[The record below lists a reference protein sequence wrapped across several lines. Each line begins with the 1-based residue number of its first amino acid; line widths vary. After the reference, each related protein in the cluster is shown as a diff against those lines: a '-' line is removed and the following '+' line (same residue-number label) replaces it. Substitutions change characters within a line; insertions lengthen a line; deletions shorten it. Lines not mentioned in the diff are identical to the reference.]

1 MMQSAGSPVL
11 PSVADL
17 DKLLAQLRDDMTHEV
32 RGEVADRLLQL
43 GAAEPH
49 PLLRAAMLERAARL
63 VIDQDPARAVTL
75 LRESY
80 RLFPEGSTGKRL
92 VELAERDSA
101 FDRLN
106 RLGLLVDSLAEI
118 AEPADRPAVLL
129 DAVRTHLGQGHG
141 HAALTALERL
151 LALDPALQEA
161 DELREVANQ
170 QIVARDEALTAQRME
185 IATCT
190 DAERPA
196 VLLAYAHLLLAGDEP
211 LADAAAVLADTAD
224 LIASGQV
231 ADLALTDV
239 ALLWVEVARTMGDV
253 KELTRALW
261 TALRADA
268 GPNRQQLAAEL
279 AEISGI
285 DREEPQAA
293 LDALTHLT
301 DANPDDLML
310 KARLETM
317 RAAIGGAGAEQA
329 LEVIRLRAL
338 KERDRVSESVA
349 TLALARL
356 AAAQN
361 DHEKAERHFRR
372 VRTLAPHDP
381 EALDFFEHL
390 YRSTGDAKRL
400 LVALSQRLAAAEG
413 KEAVRIALE
422 IAALAEGP
430 LATPERAVEAYQRV
444 LAVQPDHAVATA
456 ALERL
461 YRQQSQWH
469 ALRELLDGEA
479 RRLLPHAT
487 RSASIADQVVAVLEQ
502 IAALHDVSGVLPS
515 DEDKLQV
522 YRQLVTVSPKHPQAL
537 AAVRAH
543 LQRSGASADLAE
555 LLERAAEVTVDADAR
570 CALFDEAAHL
580 MLEVLMDPAGAAD
593 LWERALQAKPDRV
606 DLTERWLTALREAG
620 DEGQLLEG
628 LETELNRL
636 DPEEDAVR
644 LAELLEETA
653 GLAERAGELE
663 AARRKYARL
672 LAIRP
677 SYAQAL
683 AGLARLSRTDD
694 EIAGLAALLEELL
707 TRQDL
712 PLSSRVAVL
721 ELLTQTC
728 AGALNDLTRAAAV
741 AERLRALAPD
751 STIAADVGARA
762 LVQSGD
768 LAGLRQ
774 VYPTGR
780 AGAEAYVQAVLK
792 SATDKTGLEQVRW
805 LEAAATAMDTELG
818 DIDGAATV
826 QVDALQAAES
836 TADAE
841 LSVAVAGRLL
851 ELARRAGMVGAE
863 RMAVERLAE
872 TATGAKR
879 LEFKRLR
886 MELCATSGLWSD
898 AASHAADLVEELI
911 SAKDWSGTLE
921 TAERFEAWAERAGEE
936 AMLGPRL
943 AAWAEILDLELEGEV
958 GEAALTLRETTAR
971 IWGRAAARAFATS
984 HDAEQA
990 RTAVEAALALS
1001 PQDRSLLL
1009 LREKVGTELGDWANV
1024 VETLERLAGLE
1035 AGDAALDTRMRAA
1048 DLCDLSV
1055 GDAARAAG
1063 LYRQVVDARPQSA
1076 EAWAG
1081 WLSCLRRLAV
1091 PGQLA
1096 AALDGFLQ
1104 IPGAG
1109 RENLARA
1116 ALERIELAAAEDAAD
1131 LLAPVQRVLE
1141 SLAGQAQVLED
1152 EEPLL
1157 AIALA
1162 QLDVE
1167 SRARDAALMLLPV
1180 MRHHG
1185 RRDETLRCLEVLAET
1200 EADLPEIAVERHVEI
1215 ADLVERQDPYR
1226 AFLAL
1231 RLAVIATP
1239 GRDDLVDRLVSLA
1252 SQSKHDADLDQLL
1265 LALIG
1270 ESDEPGVTQAE
1281 DPDVRRQLA
1290 TLRAERALRSGDSA
1304 VATNLYNLLHDLS
1317 PADPGPLDALE
1328 ALYREA
1334 ADADGVAFVLEER
1347 LRAGGTADD
1356 RMATYLRLAA
1366 VHAEDRAQ
1374 FADAAEAYGR
1384 AIVEFPEEAGLW
1396 TVWLQA
1402 LRQAGDR
1409 NKLVAA
1415 LQQRMAALASL
1426 DDTEATDELHALRL
1440 EAAELL
1446 DQPGEDREKALPLWL
1461 SALEVDPA
1469 DNHAA
1474 ERAAET
1480 LQALAAEGLPEA
1492 LHVLAARLEHV
1503 LEARGDWPQ
1512 LDALVATRARFSTG
1526 DRRKQL
1532 LERQA
1537 FLRERGGADPAGAF
1551 ALLREVLC
1559 ADPSDARILA
1569 EIQRIGAGG
1578 TPSHPTALD
1587 VAQALAQAA
1596 DAADAEVRRLLR
1608 QTALTWLTD
1617 DPGSRDTAKALYQ
1630 ALLQDDPK
1638 DASALE
1644 GLDRLSQAS
1653 GDDRGRLDVLAARVT
1668 AAASEPE
1675 RAALRLEHA
1684 RLADALGEDAQ
1695 ALSDYRALLELDD
1708 QDVRRE
1714 AAAALCDLHDRRNES
1729 RELAEAL
1736 VVLRGMTDD
1745 AEGRLALSLRAAAV
1759 LGQCGESA
1767 RARDLL
1773 TAEVADSPLD
1783 TDLHETLGELVE
1795 ATADSAAIANH
1806 AQRGWSVVYAQEG
1819 LEIPRLRAAEHW
1831 LESLSRQDVP
1841 TQDLWLA
1848 VELVVAAGL
1857 RSETL
1862 ADQVA
1867 ALAGADDSTVARAA
1881 VDERIALAVEG
1892 HDAGAEAAFRLQRL
1906 DRFAADLDAAAE
1918 YRALA
1923 RLFETALEDP
1933 ETALAQWTMLLSV
1946 TGWTEDSAAEL
1957 ERMGDLVGRPA
1968 EVDDLLLA
1976 AARAAADDAT
1986 RNAGLLRLVERAYG
2000 RDDMTRMV
2008 DLLDEVLTGAP
2019 DHAEAFA
2026 MRGAV
2031 LTELE
2036 GGQGFDRQAAH
2047 WRHGVTHCSDPA
2059 ERSHARLELAR
2070 LNHAHL
2076 GASGEAFDLIR
2087 EQLADVTEPE
2097 QRADLTPLADAYG
2110 TAANRLD
2117 EVHALLAE
2125 DANRMPTGEAR
2136 ARHLTLVAKR
2146 CIDDDRPKT
2155 ARRLAEQALDLEAH
2169 DAEAVAVLDTLC
2181 DSSDPLDPSLV
2192 ARVVEALQVDRPER
2206 AAVLAQRVAATL
2218 QSGPDRLEW
2227 LHRLAAVSEAA
2238 RARGFELDPVVLLS
2252 EIAAAEPHLPGNWT
2266 ALAAAA
2272 GVDQYPAVIAQLIET
2287 AQAGDDPSL
2296 CHELLD
2302 RAAALALETQDA
2314 ETAATCWRMALEAQ
2328 DGPETRAALRQL
2340 LQTEKRYAE
2349 LALDLETHAQT
2360 DPATLQGD
2368 LLRSA
2373 ELWLGPAADGVRGLA
2388 VLDQLVD
2395 LQPKDL
2401 VLAERRLEVVQVL
2414 DTAHFTQRLT
2424 QVLDLAR
2431 ATGDR
2436 KALTRWLPSALAVDT
2451 AEPAVT
2457 VGLLRE
2463 FALAGGLLELVPDA
2477 VLALQDRTG
2486 ALSPDDARDV
2496 VRWRLA
2502 LVNPHEDAQAWA
2514 AAKLASLELAA
2525 SDEDRRA
2532 TLVELS
2538 RHAQAEMAEAFLAVE
2553 WGMQAATL
2561 RLDNEILAHLNG
2573 LATDDDT
2580 ARSVVA
2586 GLTGLLVNTSDPEQA
2601 AHVAGTAFDLARTWW
2616 PAGDELEPLAI
2627 AAAAATPPRLDAAL
2641 WLEAR
2646 AQTSGDLSRL
2656 ADLLETRAAR
2666 NAEDEP
2672 EMAVDAW
2679 MQVADVAMGLEQ
2691 PRRAADALDAVL
2703 HLQPGHEG
2711 ALQWRLDLAEH
2722 LKEPE
2727 VVVRLTDTITP
2738 SGDAA
2743 EMVTV
2748 ITRKAL
2754 ALEALDR
2761 AEDALNAWEFVL
2773 ALDETDTPA
2782 LVRVAELLEQLGQS
2796 AKARAAY
2803 ERAAQVRG
2811 DAASISQLVQATDLA
2826 RAAGDTP
2833 GAMDLYARLLAVAP
2847 DDTAVWTSL
2856 NAALRDPTLAA
2867 VAAVRLAEPL
2877 RASGHIAQLADLQV
2891 AAVAAAPAEGR
2902 EAATRALAATLADEL
2917 GDAPRAM
2924 GLLLQLIPNAADP
2937 EEILIESSA
2946 IARQHDA
2953 IEDWLDGVTDLVA
2966 GEEVRNESIEA
2977 VVGLA
2982 ASVALEVGQSS
2993 RAADLWQ
3000 LAWDQDPDSESARE
3014 AVLALRREAGDPQR
3028 LAADL
3033 ERALVLGSDAN
3044 RASLRLELAELKR
3057 TALGRPR
3064 EALRHV
3070 VDVLRQYPMHAE
3082 AMAAADQLAR
3092 NPVCADEAQAV
3103 LEPLYRAAH
3112 NSAALVALLQ
3122 VRLERTSAPAA
3133 RTAITQE
3140 LAKLQQSQHDPASAL
3155 RSLMEGLRAD
3165 PRPELLPQVETMAGE
3180 AGDRDTLAVAY
3191 DLVLEGDLA
3200 DDDRVTLLER
3210 GADNDLARGAA
3221 VAAEEKLRVWSLLRP
3236 EAVEPF
3242 ERLEALLDEA
3252 GRWDDLL
3259 IVLQQRLEFVS
3270 DLSVRGLALH
3280 RLADLA
3286 RAIGEQD
3293 LAIQAYRELSV
3304 IAPEDASPLES
3315 LVELQREKGVE
3326 AELADALVLLSGVR
3340 QDVRAGV
3347 DLLCEAA
3354 RLYVKADRNEVA
3366 ASTYEQVLAV
3376 APDHAEAFSWLVDA
3390 AGEDAGKLQ
3399 RLFSRRAATLPSGP
3413 ARAIALRQL
3422 ATASIEI
3429 HDGPTACDALEQLRE
3444 EMPEDVALLDELL
3457 RTAELHHQWPAFMRA
3472 AEVRLAD
3479 DLPIERRVSL
3489 TGQVARVALT
3499 ELMDQETATQRV
3511 AELEVWA
3518 PEDPVTLH
3526 LKAMLQ
3532 AHSGDPT
3539 EAAAGLERLVG
3550 ETDDVPTRISLHQQL
3565 VDLYTGALDRLD
3577 DAIRQCRQLV
3587 ALDPWRWPARRRLC
3601 DLLTERGDTAG
3612 RAEALRQ
3619 WLAAMSEAQGRHT
3632 LDTQTSQVMVGLF
3645 AELGEVLLD
3654 LGQTDEAMNALR
3666 KAQLVGGHTHRVDA
3680 PLATLYE
3687 AAGELTDALALET
3700 WLLQHFEEAKDA
3712 DLAALHGLRA
3722 GLLHEK
3728 LGDLTAARDRLKRV
3742 LELRP
3747 QDDLASLTSG
3757 RVLLALGDSDRAM
3770 RLFDTVSRKAGGA
3783 EHDRLRAD
3791 ALVGMGRCRAAKQQ
3805 LDQARTCLQRAL
3817 ELVPDHEDAK
3827 AALAQL

>member
-63 VIDQDPARAVTL
+63 VSDQDPTRAVTL

-80 RLFPEGSTGKRL
+80 RLFPDAATGKRL
-92 VELAERDSA
+92 VELAERDAA

-118 AEPADRPAVLL
+118 AETAERPAVLL

-141 HAALTALERL
+141 HAALAALERL
-151 LALDPALQEA
+151 LLLDPALPEA
-161 DELREVANQ
+161 NELREVSNQ

-185 IATCT
+185 IATCS
-190 DAERPA
+190 DADRPA

-211 LADAAAVLADTAD
+211 LADAVAVLADTAD
-224 LIASGQV
+224 LIASGQT

-268 GPNRQQLAAEL
+268 GSNRLHLATEL
-279 AEISGI
+279 AEIPGI

-317 RAAIGGAGAEQA
+317 RAATGGAGAEQA

-356 AAAQN
+356 AMAQD

-400 LVALSQRLAAAEG
+400 LVALSQRLAGAEG

-444 LAVQPDHAVATA
+444 LAVQADHPVATA

-461 YRQQSQWH
+461 YRDQSQWH

-479 RRLLPHAT
+479 RRLLPHAS
-487 RSASIADQVVAVLEQ
+487 RSASIADQVVAVLER
-502 IAALHDVSGVLPS
+502 IAALHDDSGVLPS
-515 DEDKLQV
+515 AEDKLQV
-522 YRQLVTVSPKHPQAL
+522 YRQLVNVSPKHPQAL
-537 AAVRAH
+537 AAVRTH
-543 LQRSGASADLAE
+543 LRVSGATADLAE
-555 LLERAAEVTVDADAR
+555 LLEHAAEVTSDADAR

-580 MLEVLMDPAGAAD
+580 MLEVLLDPAGAAD
-593 LWERALQAKPDRV
+593 LWERALHAKPDRV

-620 DEGQLLEG
+620 DVGALLEG
-628 LETELNRL
+628 LETELTRL
-636 DPEEDAVR
+636 DPDEDAVR

-653 GLAERAGELE
+653 GLAELAGESG
-663 AARRKYARL
+663 AARQKYTRL
-672 LAIRP
+672 IEIRP
-677 SYAQAL
+677 AYAQAL
-683 AGLARLSRTDD
+683 AGLARLSRTEE
-694 EIAGLAALLEELL
+694 EIAGLAGLLEALQAR
-707 TRQDL
+707 TDL

-728 AGALNDLTRAAAV
+728 AGPLNDLTRAAAV

-751 STIAADVGARA
+751 SEVAAAIGARA

-774 VYPTGR
+774 VYPSGK
-780 AGAEAYVQAVLK
+780 AGAEAYVQAVLA
-792 SATDKTGLEQVRW
+792 SATDKTGLDQVRW
-805 LEAAATAMDTELG
+805 LEAAATAMDAELG
-818 DIDGAATV
+818 DVDGAATV
-826 QVDALQAAES
+826 QVDALQAAELA
-836 TADAE
+836 ADAE

-851 ELARRAGMVGAE
+851 DLARRAGMVGAE
-863 RMAVERLAE
+863 RMAVERLAD

-898 AASHAADLVEELI
+898 AAGHAADLVEELV
-911 SAKDWSGTLE
+911 SAKDWAGALE
-921 TAERFEAWAERAGEE
+921 TAERFEAWTERAGEE
-936 AMLGPRL
+936 ALLGPRL
-943 AAWAEILDLELEGEV
+943 AAWAEILGLELEDEGGES
-958 GEAALTLRETTAR
+958 ALVLREATAR
-971 IWGRAAARAFATS
+971 MWGRAAARAFATS
-984 HDAEQA
+984 RDAEQA
-990 RTAVEAALALS
+990 RIAVEAALAIT

-1009 LREKVGTELGDWANV
+1009 LREQVGTELGDWATV
-1024 VETLERLAGLE
+1024 VDTLERLAGLE
-1035 AGDAALDTRMRAA
+1035 QGDAALDTRMRAA

-1055 GDAARAAG
+1055 GDATRAAE
-1063 LYRQVVDARPQSA
+1063 LYRQVVDARPESA

-1081 WLSCLRRLAV
+1081 LLSCLRREAA
-1091 PGQLA
+1091 PGRLA

-1116 ALERIELAAAEDAAD
+1116 ALERIELAAADDASD

-1141 SLAGQAQVLED
+1141 SLADHAQVLED

-1157 AIALA
+1157 AIAFA

-1167 SRARDAALMLLPV
+1167 CRARDAALMLLPV
-1180 MRHHG
+1180 VRHHN
-1185 RRDETLRCLEVLAET
+1185 RRDETLRCLEVLAAT

-1215 ADLVERQDPYR
+1215 ADLVERQDPNR
-1226 AFLAL
+1226 AFQAL
-1231 RLAVIATP
+1231 RHAVVATP
-1239 GRDDLVDRLVSLA
+1239 GRTDLVDRLVALA
-1252 SQSKHDADLDQLL
+1252 SRTQHDADLDQLL
-1265 LALIG
+1265 LALVG
-1270 ESDEPGVTQAE
+1270 ESDEPGVTKAE
-1281 DPDVRRQLA
+1281 DPDVRKHLA
-1290 TLRAERALRSGDSA
+1290 TLRAERALQSGDGA
-1304 VATNLYNLLHDLS
+1304 VATNLYNLLHGLD
-1317 PADPGPLDALE
+1317 PANPVPLDALE

-1334 ADADGVAFVLEER
+1334 SDGDGVAFVLEER
-1347 LRAGGTADD
+1347 LQVGGAADD

-1366 VHAEDRAQ
+1366 VHGEDRGQPAE
-1374 FADAAEAYGR
+1374 AAEALSR
-1384 AIVEFPEEAGLW
+1384 AVAEFPEEAGLW
-1396 TVWLQA
+1396 SGWLQA

-1415 LQQRMAALASL
+1415 LQQRMAALVSL
-1426 DDTEATDELHALRL
+1426 DDAEATDELHALRL

-1446 DQPGEDREKALPLWL
+1446 DRPGEDRTQALPLWL

-1474 ERAAET
+1474 GRAAET
-1480 LQALAAEGLPEA
+1480 LQALAADGFSDA
-1492 LHVLAARLEHV
+1492 LNLLAARLEHV

-1512 LDALVATRARFSTG
+1512 LDALIGARARFATG
-1526 DRRKQL
+1526 NRRKQL

-1551 ALLREVLC
+1551 SLLREVLC
-1559 ADPSDARILA
+1559 ADPSDARILS

-1578 TPSHPTALD
+1578 TSSHPTPLD

-1596 DAADAEVRRLLR
+1596 DAAEPDVRRVLR

-1617 DPGSRDTAKALYQ
+1617 DASCRDTAKALYQ
-1630 ALLQDDPK
+1630 AQLQDNPK

-1653 GDDRGRLDVLAARVT
+1653 GDDRGRLDVLTARVT
-1668 AAASEPE
+1668 AASSEPE
-1675 RAALRLEHA
+1675 RAALRLQHA

-1695 ALSDYRALLELDD
+1695 ALADYRALLELDD

-1729 RELAEAL
+1729 RELADAL

-1759 LGQCGESA
+1759 LRQCGEPE

-1773 TAEVADSPLD
+1773 ATEVADSPQD

-1795 ATADSAAIANH
+1795 AAGDPAAIADH
-1806 AQRGWSVVYAQEG
+1806 AHRGWSVVYAQSGHE
-1819 LEIPRLRAAEHW
+1819 PSRLRSAEKW
-1831 LESLSRQDVP
+1831 LATLALRDVP
-1841 TQDLWLA
+1841 PQDLWQA
-1848 VELVVAAGL
+1848 VEQVVAAGL

-1862 ADQVA
+1862 SDQVA
-1867 ALAGADDSTVARAA
+1867 ALAGADDLSVARAA
-1881 VDERIALAVEG
+1881 VDQRIALAVEA

-1906 DRFAADLDAAAE
+1906 DRFASDLNAVNE

-1923 RLFETALEDP
+1923 GLFETALEDP
-1933 ETALAQWTMLLSV
+1933 ETALAQWTMLLSL
-1946 TGWTEDSAAEL
+1946 TGWTEDTAAEL

-1968 EVDDLLLA
+1968 EVDDLLLTA
-1976 AARAAADDAT
+1976 AHAATDGAT
-1986 RNAGLLRLVERAYG
+1986 RTAGLLRLVERAYG
-2000 RDDMTRMV
+2000 RDDMARMV
-2008 DLLDEVLTGAP
+2008 DLLDEVLASAP
-2019 DHAEAFA
+2019 DHTEAFA

-2036 GGQGFDRQAAH
+2036 GGRGFDRLASH
-2047 WRHGVTHCSDPA
+2047 WRHGVAHCGDPA

-2070 LNHAHL
+2070 LSHEQL
-2076 GASGEAFDLIR
+2076 GASREAFDLIR
-2087 EQLADVTEPE
+2087 EQLADATDPE
-2097 QRADLTPLADAYG
+2097 QRADLTRLADVYG
-2110 TAANRLD
+2110 TAAHRLD
-2117 EVHALLAE
+2117 EVHALLAD
-2125 DANRMPTGEAR
+2125 DANLMPTGEAR
-2136 ARHLTLVAKR
+2136 ARHLTLVARR
-2146 CIDDDRPKT
+2146 CIDDQRPET
-2155 ARRLAEQALDLEAH
+2155 ARRLAEQALDHQAH
-2169 DAEAVAVLDTLC
+2169 HADAIAVLDTLC
-2181 DSSDPLDPSLV
+2181 DSGGPLDPSLV
-2192 ARVVEALQVDRPER
+2192 ARVVESLQVDRPER
-2206 AAVLAQRVAATL
+2206 AAALAQRIVATL
-2218 QSGPDRLEW
+2218 ELGASRLEW
-2227 LHRLAAVSEAA
+2227 LHRLAAVADAA
-2238 RARGFELDPVVLLS
+2238 RRRGFELDPVTLLT
-2252 EIAAAEPHLPGNWT
+2252 EIAAAEPHLADNWI
-2266 ALAAAA
+2266 ALATAA
-2272 GVDQYPAVIAQLIET
+2272 GEDQRSVVIAQLIDT
-2287 AQAGDDPSL
+2287 AQASEDPSL
-2296 CHELLD
+2296 RHELLD
-2302 RAAALALETQDA
+2302 RAAALALEAQDT

-2328 DGPETRAALRQL
+2328 EGPETRAALRRL
-2340 LQTEKRYAE
+2340 LETEKRYAE

-2360 DPATLQGD
+2360 DPAALQGD

-2373 ELWLGPAADGVRGLA
+2373 ELWLGLAADGTRGLA
-2388 VLDQLVD
+2388 VLGQLVD
-2395 LQPKDL
+2395 LQPQDL
-2401 VLAERRLEVVQVL
+2401 ALAERRLEVVQVL
-2414 DTAHFTQRLT
+2414 DATQFPEHLT
-2424 QVLDLAR
+2424 QLLDLAR
-2431 ATGDR
+2431 AVGDR
-2436 KALTRWLPSALAVDT
+2436 KVLTRWLPFALSVETAGPSA
-2451 AEPAVT
+2451 T
-2457 VGLLRE
+2457 VALLRE
-2463 FALAGGLLELVPDA
+2463 FAMAGGLLELVPDT
-2477 VLALQDRTG
+2477 VLALQDHTG
-2486 ALSPDDARDV
+2486 ALTPDDAREV
-2496 VRWRLA
+2496 VGWRLS
-2502 LVNPHEDAQAWA
+2502 LVNAHDDAQAWA

-2538 RHAQAEMAEAFLAVE
+2538 RHAHSEMAEAFLAIE

-2561 RLDNEILAHLNG
+2561 RLDNEILGHLNG

-2580 ARSVVA
+2580 ARTVVA
-2586 GLTGLLVNTSDPEQA
+2586 GLTGLLENTSDPEQA

-2627 AAAAATPPRLDAAL
+2627 AATAATPPRLDAAL

-2646 AQTSGDLSRL
+2646 AQASGDLGRL

-2666 NAEDEP
+2666 NAGVEP

-2679 MQVADVAMGLEQ
+2679 MQLADVALSLEQ
-2691 PRRAADALDAVL
+2691 TRRAADALDAVL
-2703 HLQPGHEG
+2703 RLQPGQEG

-2722 LKEPE
+2722 LQEPD
-2727 VVVRLTDTITP
+2727 VVVRLTDAIT
-2738 SGDAA
+2738 STCDAG
-2743 EMVTV
+2743 EMAAVV
-2748 ITRKAL
+2748 ARKAV

-2761 AEDALNAWEFVL
+2761 AEEALAAWEFVVSV
-2773 ALDETDTPA
+2773 DEADPRA

-2796 AKARAAY
+2796 VPARAAY
-2803 ERAAQVRG
+2803 ERVARVKG
-2811 DAASISQLVQATDLA
+2811 DAASISQLVQATELA
-2826 RAAGDTP
+2826 RAAGDTS

-2847 DDTAVWTSL
+2847 GDAAVWTSL
-2856 NAALRDPTLAA
+2856 SAALRDPSLAA
-2867 VAAVRLAEPL
+2867 AAAVRLAEPL

-2891 AAVAAAPAEGR
+2891 AAVAGAPAEAR
-2902 EAATRALAATLADEL
+2902 EGATRALAATLADEL
-2917 GDAPRAM
+2917 GDAPRAL
-2924 GLLLQLIPNAADP
+2924 GLLLQLVPNAADP
-2937 EEILIESSA
+2937 VEILTESSA
-2946 IARQHDA
+2946 IARQHDV
-2953 IEDWLDGVTDLVA
+2953 IDDWLDGVTDLVA
-2966 GEEVRNESIEA
+2966 GEEVSNESIEA

-3044 RASLRLELAELKR
+3044 RAALRLELAELKR

-3070 VDVLRQYPMHAE
+3070 VDVLRQYPLHTE
-3082 AMAAADQLAR
+3082 AMTVADQLAR
-3092 NPVCADEAQAV
+3092 NPVCADEAQAA
-3103 LEPLYRAAH
+3103 LEPIYRAAH
-3112 NSAALVALLQ
+3112 NTAALVALLQ

-3165 PRPELLPQVETMAGE
+3165 PRPELLPSVEQMATE
-3180 AGDRDTLAVAY
+3180 AGDRDTLAQAY
-3191 DLVLEGDLA
+3191 DMMLEGDLPE
-3200 DDDRVTLLER
+3200 DERVALLER
-3210 GADNDLARGAA
+3210 AADNDMARGA
-3221 VAAEEKLRVWSLLRP
+3221 VVPAEEKLRVWSLLRP
-3236 EAVEPF
+3236 DAIEPF

-3259 IVLQQRLEFVS
+3259 IVLQQRLEFVT

-3280 RLADLA
+3280 RLAGLA

-3315 LVELQREKGVE
+3315 LVELQRERGAN

-3347 DLLCEAA
+3347 DLLGEAA
-3354 RLYVKADRNEVA
+3354 RLYAKVGRSEVA
-3366 ASTYEQVLAV
+3366 ASTYEQVLTV
-3376 APDHAEAFSWLVDA
+3376 TPDHAEAFSWLVDA

-3399 RLFSRRAATLPSGP
+3399 RLFSMRAATLPSGP

-3429 HDGPTACDALEQLRE
+3429 HDGPTACDALERLRE

-3457 RTAELHHQWPAFMRA
+3457 RTAELHHQWPTFMRA

-3499 ELMDQETATQRV
+3499 ELTDQETATQRV

-3532 AHSGDPT
+3532 AHSGDPA

-3550 ETDDVPTRISLHQQL
+3550 ETEDPQTRVSLHQQL
-3565 VDLYTGALDRLD
+3565 VDLYTGALDQLD

-3587 ALDPWRWPARRRLC
+3587 ALDPRRWSARRRLC
-3601 DLLTERGDTAG
+3601 DLLTEHGDTAG

-3619 WLAAMSEAQGRHT
+3619 WLAAMSEAQGQHT
-3632 LDTQTSQVMVGLF
+3632 LDMQTGQVMVGLF

-3654 LGQTDEAMNALR
+3654 LGQTEDALKALR
-3666 KAQLVGGHTHRVDA
+3666 KAQVLGGHTHRVDA
-3680 PLATLYE
+3680 PLAKLYE
-3687 AAGELTDALALET
+3687 AAGDLTEALALET
-3700 WLLQHFEEAKDA
+3700 WLVQHFEDAKDA
-3712 DLAALHGLRA
+3712 DLAAAHGLRA

-3728 LGDLTAARDRLKRV
+3728 VGDLTAARDRLKRV

-3747 QDDLASLTSG
+3747 QDDLASLASG

-3770 RLFDTVSRKAGGA
+3770 RLFDTVSRRAGGA

-3791 ALVGMGRCRAAKQQ
+3791 ALVGMARCRAAKQQ